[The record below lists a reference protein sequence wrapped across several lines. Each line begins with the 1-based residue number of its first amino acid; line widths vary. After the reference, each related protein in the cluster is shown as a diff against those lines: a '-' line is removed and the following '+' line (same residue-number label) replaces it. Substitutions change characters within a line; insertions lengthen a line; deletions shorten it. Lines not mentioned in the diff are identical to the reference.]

1 MRGRAPLR
9 STSFDTLPN
18 LRLGRFTI
26 KPYENHAIGFTIAR
40 VRSAKPD
47 TGFQMQFDS
56 TRHAAIARIIFVLVL
71 LTPLLMGCAT
81 NNGNAKQLTLAVN
94 SGVEGDALKQAAL
107 DYEAETGV
115 HINIAEFPYANLFEK
130 ELIDLNSKTGAYDL
144 IMLDD
149 PWFPKFASTESLTDL
164 KPFYEKRGQSGP
176 DDDFVA
182 TSLALCRLPYKSG
195 TLFALPYVGNSQL
208 FFYRKDIFQKHGLK
222 APTTWDE
229 VLAAA
234 KIINERETTGAPGGG
249 KMYGYVMRAAQGNA
263 AVADFMP
270 IFWAFG
276 AEMFDASGK
285 PTVNSTEGIVAL
297 KTMIELGKYSPPGYA
312 SFNAD
317 EVSAHLL
324 QGTAAMSINWP
335 AWISAFNDPARSKV
349 QGKMEFT
356 VMPGA
361 KNPGRAEIGNWLIA
375 IPRESKN
382 AEAAFDFLLWATKR
396 EQMKSSA
403 LRGNPP
409 TRRSVFT
416 DPELVAKFPSYVP
429 QFLSLEKSL
438 PRPRT
443 PQWNEI
449 ENAFGIFLSKA
460 NSGELSAEDA
470 MNQANAEIAKII
482 ERSK

>member
-1 MRGRAPLR
+1 MATVRPARPTEFSADHMKKYFLRA
-9 STSFDTLPN
+9 
-18 LRLGRFTI
+18 TI
-26 KPYENHAIGFTIAR
+26 L
-40 VRSAKPD
+40 
-47 TGFQMQFDS
+47 M
-56 TRHAAIARIIFVLVL
+56 LVL
-71 LTPLLMGCAT
+71 ALAFAASLSGCGSK
-81 NNGNAKQLTLAVN
+81 NGSNKQLTLAVN

-107 DYEAETGV
+107 DYEKQTGI

-130 ELIDLNSKTGAYDL
+130 ELVDLNARTGAYDL

-149 PWFPKFASTESLTDL
+149 PWFPRFAAHDLLSDL
-164 KPFYEKRGQSGP
+164 KPFYDKRGQPGP

-182 TSLALCRLPYKSG
+182 NSLALCRNPYQSG
-195 TLFALPYVGNSQL
+195 ALYALPYVGNSQL
-208 FFYRKDIFQKHGLK
+208 FFYRKDILQKHSLK
-222 APTTWDE
+222 EPATWDE

-234 KIINERETTGAPGGG
+234 KLIQERETTGAPGGG

-285 PTVNSTEGIVAL
+285 PSVNSTEGIAAL
-297 KTMIELGKYSPPGYA
+297 KFMLELGKYSPPGYA

-317 EVSAHLL
+317 DVSAHLL

-335 AWISAFNDPARSKV
+335 AWISSFSDPAKSKV
-349 QGKMEFT
+349 IGAMEFT

-375 IPRESKN
+375 IPRDAKN
-382 AEAAFDFLLWATKR
+382 AEPAFDFLVWATSR
-396 EQMKSSA
+396 EQMKLSA
-403 LRGNPP
+403 MRGNPP
-409 TRRSVFT
+409 TRQSIFK
-416 DPELVAKFPSYVP
+416 DAAMIAKFPAYP
-429 QFLSLEKSL
+429 AQLRSLENSR

-443 PQWNEI
+443 PLWNEV
-449 ENAFGIFLSKA
+449 ENTFGIFLSKA

-470 MNQANAEIAKII
+470 MNQANAEIAKIV
-482 ERSK
+482 ERGK